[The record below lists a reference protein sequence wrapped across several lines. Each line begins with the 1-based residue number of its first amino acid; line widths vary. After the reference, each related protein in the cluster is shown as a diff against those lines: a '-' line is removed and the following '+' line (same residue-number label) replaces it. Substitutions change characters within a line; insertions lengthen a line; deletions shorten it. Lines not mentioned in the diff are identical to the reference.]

1 MEEKRPA
8 VAESTAG
15 LFVENG
21 SMGKDRRKKSCGLFD
36 KIIPPD
42 RIAQL
47 NNLLHKS
54 RWVPPLL
61 FHAPFLQQPAKAV
74 PGGLQSAGGDRA
86 PFQSSVGLYVRSPRI
101 GQGIDSS
108 MQGEGRVSL
117 SSIRGRGVDYS
128 SSPSKYAS
136 LKRSSKMPASLS
148 KRASSSTS
156 CSCSSPSSSMT
167 SKI

>member
-1 MEEKRPA
+1 M
-8 VAESTAG
+8 AESTAG
-15 LFVENG
+15 LFCRERQY
-21 SMGKDRRKKSCGLFD
+21 GKRPQE
-36 KIIPPD
+36 KILRPFWQKIPPD

-101 GQGIDSS
+101 GQEIDSS

>member
-1 MEEKRPA
+1 MEEKSPRWQKAPRA
-8 VAESTAG
+8 F
-15 LFVENG
+15 FVENG
-21 SMGKDRRKKSCGLFD
+21 SMGKGRRKKSCGLFG
-36 KIIPPD
+36 KKIPPD

-101 GQGIDSS
+101 GQEIDSS
-108 MQGEGRVSL
+108 MQREGRASL